1 MPKRYRIVGG
11 SGFHWE
17 YSDEDDK
24 DETKPGDLIAESAKI
39 YATEQE
45 AEDDIRDM
53 GKGKEILRGRGRRAK
68 PNRPKANA

>member
-17 YSDEDDK
+17 YSDEDDN
-24 DETKPGDLIAESAKI
+24 DETKPADLIAESVKT

-53 GKGKEILRGRGRRAK
+53 RKEKQILRGRGQRPK
-68 PNRPKANA
+68 PIRPKAES

>member
-17 YSDEDDK
+17 YSDEDDN
-24 DETKPGDLIAESAKI
+24 DESKPGDLIAESVRT

-53 GKGKEILRGRGRRAK
+53 GKSKEILRGRGRRPK
-68 PNRPKANA
+68 PNRPKATS